1 MVRMLRLPRGF
12 GLMRRMTR
20 DLPTQLGAALAA
32 APPGVLRVAYSGGPD
47 SSALLH
53 ALSLL
58 PAARMRDLQALHVD
72 HGLHADSA
80 RWAAHCLAQC
90 ARWQVPITLLRVRV
104 NARSGMGMEAAARG
118 ARYAALAD
126 RLPAGGLLVLAQ
138 HREDQAETVLLK
150 LLRGAGPEG
159 LGGMRELRAFAGGWL
174 WRPLLEMPRSAL
186 RAHIEAHGLRV
197 IDDPANR
204 DPAHARSFLRQH
216 ILPQLGRHWPEASA
230 ALLHVAR
237 VQRALADDLAQ
248 RSAEAL
254 RTLLDAATQTLDV
267 AAWLALPELLH
278 APVLARWLHPLGL
291 DAPSSA
297 QRAALQT
304 MLREAAHD
312 RNPQLRYA
320 GSVLRAWRGRLYAEP
335 WSPPPTGDWDLAW
348 DGAPLALAGG
358 ASLCLD
364 AAARFTP
371 FLRVRACHVG
381 ERVRPAGAAHAR
393 DLGSLFQRANVPP
406 WQRARCPLIET
417 AAGEMLA
424 LGDIALSAAGQAYF
438 SARGARPVWR
448 RTAPLPPSQSMPTI
462 ESPLALR

>member
-1 MVRMLRLPRGF
+1 MARMLRLPHGF

-20 DLPTQLGAALAA
+20 DLSAQLGAALAA
-32 APPGVLRVAYSGGPD
+32 APPGPLRVAYSGGPD

-58 PAARMRDLQALHVD
+58 PAARARDLQALHVD
-72 HGLHADSA
+72 HGLHQDSA

-90 ARWQVPITLLRVRV
+90 ACWQVPVTLLRAHVDTRTG
-104 NARSGMGMEAAARG
+104 RGMEAAARS

-159 LGGMRELRAFAGGWL
+159 LGGMRDLRTFAGGWL
-174 WRPLLEMPRSAL
+174 WRPLLEVPRTTL
-186 RAHIEAHGLRV
+186 RAHIEAHGLHV

-216 ILPQLGRHWPEASA
+216 VMPQLGRHWPAAST

-254 RTLLDAATQTLDV
+254 RTLLDAPTQTLDI
-267 AAWLALPELLH
+267 AAWLALPEVLH

-291 DAPSSA
+291 DAPGSA
-297 QRAALQT
+297 QRSALQT
-304 MLREAAHD
+304 MLREAARD

-335 WSPPPTGDWDLAW
+335 WSPPPPDEWTLAW

-358 ASLCLD
+358 ASLYLD
-364 AAARFTP
+364 AAARFNP
-371 FLRVRACHVG
+371 LLRVRACRVG

-406 WQRARCPLIET
+406 WQRARCPLVET

-438 SARGARPVWR
+438 NAHGVRPRWR
-448 RTAPLPPSQSMPTI
+448 RSAPLPPARSMPAI
-462 ESPLALR
+462 ESPPALR

>member
-1 MVRMLRLPRGF
+1 
-12 GLMRRMTR
+12 MTR
-20 DLPTQLGAALAA
+20 DLSAQLGAALAA

-58 PAARMRDLQALHVD
+58 PAARRRDLQALHVD

-90 ARWQVPITLLRVRV
+90 AQWQIPITLLRVRV
-104 NARSGMGMEAAARG
+104 DARSGMGMEAAARN
-118 ARYAALAD
+118 ARYAALAE
-126 RLPAGGLLVLAQ
+126 RLPPGGLLVLAQ
-138 HREDQAETVLLK
+138 HRDDQAETVLLK

-174 WRPLLEMPRSAL
+174 WRPLLEIPRNTL
-186 RAHIEAHGLRV
+186 RAHVETHGLRV

-216 ILPQLGRHWPEASA
+216 VLPQLGQHWPEASA
-230 ALLHVAR
+230 ALLHIAR

-248 RSAEAL
+248 RSAQAL
-254 RTLLDAATQTLDV
+254 RTLLDAPTQTLDV
-267 AAWLALPELLH
+267 AAWLALPEVLH
-278 APVLARWLHPLGL
+278 ASVLARWLHPLGL
-291 DAPSSA
+291 DVPGCA
-297 QRAALQT
+297 QRDALQR
-304 MLREAAHD
+304 MLREAARD

-335 WSPPPTGDWDLAW
+335 WSPPPPDAWTLAW
-348 DGAPLALAGG
+348 DGAPLALPGG
-358 ASLCLD
+358 ASLHLD
-364 AAARFTP
+364 ASARFDP
-371 FLRVRACHVG
+371 PLRVRACRVG

-424 LGDIALSAAGQAYF
+424 LGDIVLSAAGQAYF
-438 SARGARPVWR
+438 DALGVRPLWR
-448 RTAPLPPSQSMPTI
+448 RGAPLPPDESMLAI
-462 ESPLALR
+462 ESPPALR